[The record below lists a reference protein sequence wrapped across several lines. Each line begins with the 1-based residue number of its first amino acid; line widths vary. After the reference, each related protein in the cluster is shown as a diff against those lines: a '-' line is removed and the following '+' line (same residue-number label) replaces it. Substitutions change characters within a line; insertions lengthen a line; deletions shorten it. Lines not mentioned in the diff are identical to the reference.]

1 MSISDKKIVNGEKS
15 FAKLFDLLEAI
26 ANSSGGLSG
35 RELSQHT
42 SIPVSTVFRMLKFLC
57 GKDYLNVD
65 RGIYTL
71 GSSFVRLGNTACSQ
85 NPLLKAARPF
95 LEELSRHTRETV
107 HLAKL
112 QEDKVVY
119 ADKVE
124 GSRTLRMGSMIG
136 KYSPLHC
143 TGVGKVLLAFQ
154 KESRREELLNRMDC
168 PIFTKHT
175 ITDIDELRKELTSI
189 RKRGFAIDQCEH
201 EEWVYCLAAPVLDR
215 QGNILAAVSI
225 SGAEMYLKDNTERL
239 AGLLTTAAKQISRN
253 L

>member
-1 MSISDKKIVNGEKS
+1 MPDPGNKAQNGEKS
-15 FAKLFDLLEAI
+15 FAKLFELLEMI

-35 RELSQHT
+35 RELSQRT
-42 SIPVSTVFRMLKFLC
+42 AIPVSTVFRMLKFLC

-71 GSSFVRLGNTACSQ
+71 GGSFVRLGNVACSQ
-85 NPLLKAARPF
+85 NPLLKAAHPF

-112 QEDKVVY
+112 QEDRVVY
-119 ADKVE
+119 VDKVE
-124 GSRTLRMGSMIG
+124 GSRPIRMGSMIG
-136 KYSPLHC
+136 KHSPLHC

-154 KESRREELLNRMDC
+154 KESRREELLSGMEYR
-168 PIFTKHT
+168 IFTAHT
-175 ITDIDELRKELTSI
+175 ITNADALRKELASI
-189 RKRGFAIDQCEH
+189 RKQGFAVDRCEH
-201 EEWVYCLAAPVLDR
+201 EDWVYCLAAPILDR
-215 QGNILAAVSI
+215 QGEILAAISI

-239 AGLLTTAAKQISRN
+239 AGILTAASKQISGN